1 MTPSDANDLT
11 GMVPVCCLYHLHGNK
26 HPGCWERIFGTLTHF
41 IDLGTCRPSSG
52 SVSVSRK
59 KNSFSTEGVQ
69 RSFVKGFTLGSQER
83 KKKRH
88 LVTRSLN
95 QTQMLGSFG
104 PVGKAPSILTSRLDF
119 TLKLHSQL

>member
-26 HPGCWERIFGTLTHF
+26 HPGCWERIFGALTHF

-59 KNSFSTEGVQ
+59 KIPF
-69 RSFVKGFTLGSQER
+69 L
-83 KKKRH
+83 
-88 LVTRSLN
+88 
-95 QTQMLGSFG
+95 
-104 PVGKAPSILTSRLDF
+104 
-119 TLKLHSQL
+119 LKVFKDLL